1 MQVAVSSVSY
11 VSVFVDTQVCSSP
24 IMAGQFAEGIA
35 RLILADIAYTQGIPT
50 GMSGLTTFLGRSLLI
65 SGETVAKVI
74 SERLAILGIVFA
86 IWDIKEG
93 VSDIKGSKHATAYR
107 DAAEKIDKSTSQYQ
121 EILKQINEMFSSA
134 TSAQAH

>member
-50 GMSGLTTFLGRSLLI
+50 GRSGLTTFLGRSLI
-65 SGETVAKVI
+65 TSGVTVAKVI
-74 SERLAILGIVFA
+74 SERLAILGIAFA

-134 TSAQAH
+134 TSPQAH